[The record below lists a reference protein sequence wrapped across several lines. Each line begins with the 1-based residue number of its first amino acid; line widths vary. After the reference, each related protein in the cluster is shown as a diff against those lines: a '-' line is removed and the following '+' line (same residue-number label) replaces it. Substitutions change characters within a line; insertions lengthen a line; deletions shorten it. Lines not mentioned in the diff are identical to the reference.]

1 MDDTKPTRQ
10 ERAMT
15 EVRVLL
21 VDDDEIDRMA
31 VQRMLRASEL
41 QAAVVEAFDA
51 LSALELLLAERFD
64 CVLLDFHLPRLD
76 GLTALQRL
84 RAMGIATPVIMLTGQ
99 GDEAL
104 AVELMKAG
112 ASDYVAKGNLSPQRL
127 TTGILAALKLH
138 EAQQA
143 ARRGEQ
149 LLRQQVQFAEM
160 FVGIASHDLRN
171 PLNVIML
178 NAALL
183 KRSSQIPPELQQC
196 VARIT
201 TSGKRALRLI
211 HDLLD
216 FTQARL
222 GGGIPICRTPVNLH
236 AVVQETL
243 DELRLAYPGRDIVF
257 KSSGNG
263 EGVWDADRLAQLV
276 TNLVTNALVYGTAD
290 APVTLGIASDGD
302 TVMLA
307 VHNQGEPIPEDS
319 RETLFE
325 PLRRG
330 VQRQGVPSGNIGL
343 GLFIVRQIARAHAGE
358 VMLESSADSGTTF
371 TVCLPRT
378 PGES

>member
-1 MDDTKPTRQ
+1 
-10 ERAMT
+10 MT
-15 EVRVLL
+15 ALRVLL
-21 VDDDEIDRMA
+21 VDDDEVDRMA

-41 QAAVVEAFDA
+41 QASVVEAGDA
-51 LSALELLLAERFD
+51 LSALEVLLSEPFD

-76 GLTALQRL
+76 GLAVLQRL
-84 RAMGIATPVIMLTGQ
+84 RAMAVDTPVIMLTGQ

-112 ASDYVAKGNLSPQRL
+112 ASDYVAKSNLSPQRL

-143 ARRGEQ
+143 ARKAEE
-149 LLRQQVQFAEM
+149 LLRQQVQFAQM

-171 PLNVIML
+171 PMSVIML

-183 KRSSQIPPELQQC
+183 ERSSQMPAELRPC
-196 VARIT
+196 VARIK
-201 TSGKRALRLI
+201 TSGNRALRLI

-222 GGGIPICRTPVNLH
+222 GGGIPVSRTPINLH

-243 DELRLAYPGRDIVF
+243 DEIRLAYPDREVVF
-257 KSSGNG
+257 EASGDG
-263 EGVWDADRLAQLV
+263 EGIWDADRIGQLV
-276 TNLVTNALVYGTAD
+276 MNLVTNALVHGAPHTA
-290 APVTLGIASDGD
+290 VTLRIAGDGD
-302 TVMLA
+302 TLTLA
-307 VHNQGEPIPEDS
+307 VHNEGEPIPPQS

-330 VQRQGVPSGNIGL
+330 TQRQGVPSGNIGL
-343 GLFIVRQIARAHAGE
+343 GLFIVEQIARAHAGE
-358 VMLESSADSGTTF
+358 VTLASSDDAGTTF
-371 TVCLPRT
+371 TVRLPRT
-378 PGES
+378 PDDAS

>member
-1 MDDTKPTRQ
+1 MHI
-10 ERAMT
+10 
-15 EVRVLL
+15 LL

-41 QAAVVEAFDA
+41 QATVAEAGDA
-51 LSALELLLAERFD
+51 LSALEMLLGGHFD

-76 GLTALQRL
+76 GLAVLQRL
-84 RAMGIATPVIMLTGQ
+84 RALGIETPVIMLTGQ

-112 ASDYVAKGNLSPQRL
+112 ASDYVAKGSLTPQRL

-143 ARRGEQ
+143 ARRGEE

-171 PLNVIML
+171 PMSVIML
-178 NAALL
+178 NAAILG
-183 KRSSQIPPELQQC
+183 RSPQLPPELQQC
-196 VARIT
+196 VARIK
-201 TSGKRALRLI
+201 TSGQRALRLI

-222 GGGIPICRTPVNLH
+222 GTGIPISRTSIDLH
-236 AVVQETL
+236 AVAQETVE
-243 DELRLAYPGRDIVF
+243 ELRIAHPGHEVVLEV
-257 KSSGNG
+257 SGDG
-263 EGVWDADRLAQLV
+263 AGIWDADRLSQLLV
-276 TNLVTNALVYGTAD
+276 NLVTNALVYGAAD
-290 APVTLGIASDGD
+290 APVQVNIAGD
-302 TVMLA
+302 DDSVTLA
-307 VHNQGEPIPEDS
+307 VHNQGEPIPAQL
-319 RETLFE
+319 REALFE

-343 GLFIVRQIARAHAGE
+343 GLFIVQQIAYAHAGE
-358 VMLESSADSGTTF
+358 VTLESAAEAGTTF
-371 TVCLPRT
+371 SVRLPRT
-378 PGES
+378 PGQD